1 MSITTRGGARS
12 GTVEFIGWAAPQESS
27 EIVPAQGPIFDADT
41 LARTAQVHEA
51 AGFDRVL
58 IGYFTNAPDGFLV
71 GAHVAHSTER
81 LGLLLAHRPGF
92 VAPTLAARKLATLD
106 QLTRGRTAVHIISGG
121 SDEDQARDGDFTDH
135 AGRYRRSAEYVRV
148 LRRTWAERRPFDHH
162 GEFYRV
168 EGQLADI
175 TPWNGES
182 IPVYGGGGSDAAI
195 EALAPEIDT
204 FMLWGEPIADTIE
217 FSDRVRKVAAD
228 AGNDIR
234 FSVSTRPILGRTEG
248 EAWDRAH
255 RYLETIVA
263 RTGRNVL
270 PGGTNVGSQRL
281 LDVAAR
287 SEVFDRCLY
296 TPLAAATGQLD
307 GPGRHARDGGRG
319 ARRLR
324 RRRRRRPA
332 DPRLR
337 AAARR
342 RRVRRGADPPDPGA
356 RRRAGEGHRSRRPV
370 TRVHS

>member
-1 MSITTRGGARS
+1 M
-12 GTVEFIGWAAPQESS
+12 P
-27 EIVPAQGPIFDADT
+27 PQGPIFDADT

-106 QLTRGRTAVHIISGG
+106 QLSQGPHRRAHHQRRQRRGPGPRRRLHRPRRALPPLGRVRPRAAPDVGRAPPVRPPRRVLPGRGPGGRHHAV
-121 SDEDQARDGDFTDH
+121 ER
-135 AGRYRRSAEYVRV
+135 RRRSRCTAAAGPT
-148 LRRTWAERRPFDHH
+148 RRSRRW
-162 GEFYRV
+162 R
-168 EGQLADI
+168 
-175 TPWNGES
+175 
-182 IPVYGGGGSDAAI
+182 
-195 EALAPEIDT
+195 PEIDT

-228 AGNDIR
+228 AGNEIR

-255 RYLETIVA
+255 RYLETILA
-263 RTGRNVL
+263 RTGRTG
-270 PGGTNVGSQRL
+270 PARRHQR
-281 LDVAAR
+281 R
-287 SEVFDRCLY
+287 
-296 TPLAAATGQLD
+296 LAAAARRRRPLGGVRPLPVHAARRGDRRAGQLD
-307 GPGRHARDGGRG
+307 GPRRHARDGGRG

-332 DPRLR
+332 HPRLR

-342 RRVRRGADPPDPGA
+342 RRVRP
-356 RRRAGEGHRSRRPV
+356 RS
-370 TRVHS
+370 